1 MNFKKLIVEVLNE
14 FNLVSAPVEEPKTK
28 PSPTPTREPRPTR
41 EPYSPIREPER
52 GPKLKPRP
60 KASDRQKRQ
69 LKNFLKRRRNVL
81 ALAK

>member
-1 MNFKKLIVEVLNE
+1 MNLKKLIFEVLNE

-41 EPYSPIREPER
+41 EPYSPIREPDR
-52 GPKLKPRP
+52 GPKIKPRP
-60 KASDRQKRQ
+60 KASARQKARAIE
-69 LKNFLKRRRNVL
+69 FLRKRKDIL